1 MMFDSFAE
9 STAQP
14 DFAPNGRKSAAS
26 SASAFHPR
34 DTLSAY
40 LADIGDQPTLTRDQ
54 ETELAQRL
62 ETATLEFRA
71 ALVRIPWTGSE
82 AVRRW
87 RECIAQNRV
96 TAKLSEDYPPEPG
109 TGPELTARIDRSLGS
124 VERALAQRE
133 RARLSRDADTLER
146 ADRRIARELTKVN
159 LSFRLLGELRTRL
172 ISFSERFDAIY
183 TEDQSLRSKRRAP
196 RSKEGIR
203 RRQVELREVTAR
215 RKALESEVG
224 LSLRDFQKR
233 FAAAEGSYQELS
245 DLKNLFLNRNLKLVV
260 SVSKDF
266 RNAGV
271 PFQDL
276 IQEGNIGLVRAIEKF
291 DYRRG
296 FKFSTYA
303 IWWIR
308 QALIRSIQNQSR
320 TIRLPSHLHE
330 ELLQFRRERT
340 RLEREL
346 GREATT
352 EEVAEAAKIEVG
364 RAERLE
370 RIARQPLRFDAEI
383 PGLEEKRLGDAIED
397 PNATSAFEKLDDSLL
412 KRAIEKTLTR
422 LPERDRQILQWRF
435 GLEGQEAETL
445 EAIGQRLGLSRER
458 VRQLEARALAQ
469 LRENN
474 TQLASIAAE
483 TAGSS
488 A

>member
-1 MMFDSFAE
+1 MAFENYSESGSHSQDPRKLR
-9 STAQP
+9 STA
-14 DFAPNGRKSAAS
+14 SAAS
-26 SASAFHPR
+26 PFHPR

-40 LADIGDQPTLTRDQ
+40 LADIGDQPTLTRDE
-54 ETELAQRL
+54 ETKLAQGL
-62 ETATLEFRA
+62 ESATLAFRA
-71 ALVRIPWTGSE
+71 AIVRIPWTAAD

-87 RECIAQNRV
+87 RKCLDQNRV

-109 TGPELTARIDRSLGS
+109 TGPELTERVNRSFAA
-124 VERALAQRE
+124 VERALKRRE
-133 RARLSRDADTLER
+133 QARSERDRDKL
-146 ADRRIARELTKVN
+146 DRIDRQIARELTKVH
-159 LSFRLLGELRTRL
+159 LSFRLLGEMRTRL
-172 ISFSERFDAIY
+172 VELAEQFRSLREQDL
-183 TEDQSLRSKRRAP
+183 SLRSKRRAP
-196 RSKEGIR
+196 RSASGTQ
-203 RRQVELREVTAR
+203 RRQRELRKVADQ
-215 RKALESEVG
+215 RKVLETQSG
-224 LSLRDFQKR
+224 LSLRDFLTR
-233 FAAAEGSYQELS
+233 FSDVEAAYSELS

-276 IQEGNIGLVRAIEKF
+276 IQEGNIGLVRAIVKF

-330 ELLQFRRERT
+330 ELLHYRRERT
-340 RLEREL
+340 RLETEL

-352 EEVAEAAKIEVG
+352 AEVAAAAKIDVE

-370 RIARQPLRFDAEI
+370 RIARQPMRFDAEI
-383 PGLEEKRLGDAIED
+383 PGLEDKRLGDAIED
-397 PNATSAFEKLDDSLL
+397 PNAASAFEQLDDSLI
-412 KRAIEKTLTR
+412 KRAIGETLTR
-422 LPERDRQILQWRF
+422 LPERDRQILEWRF
-435 GLEGQEAETL
+435 GLEGQEAQTL
-445 EAIGQRLGLSRER
+445 ESIGRRLGLSRER

-469 LRENN
+469 LRENDPR
-474 TQLASIAAE
+474 LAAIAAE
-483 TAGSS
+483 TDAPS